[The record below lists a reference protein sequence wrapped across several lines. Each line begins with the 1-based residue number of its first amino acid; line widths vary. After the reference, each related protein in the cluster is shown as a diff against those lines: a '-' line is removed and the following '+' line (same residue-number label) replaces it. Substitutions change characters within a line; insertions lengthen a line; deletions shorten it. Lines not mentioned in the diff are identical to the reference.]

1 MTAVRNLGEIARWHG
16 VNERQTII
24 DLRAG
29 ESRCTAPQLH
39 ENAAALA
46 RGLIRRGFHAG
57 ERFAIV
63 AENSVEYLVAYLGV
77 MQAGL
82 SVVPI
87 NVRLPRD
94 TIHFILRDSESVGT
108 FTDAACRDLVPPGY
122 PRFDLHGEGVDSLRS
137 LLAPAGPVGRTPRIA
152 QILYTSGSTGRPK
165 GVPLS
170 HSGQLWA
177 VGVHAAAGPSPEA
190 RSLIVAPL
198 YHMNGL
204 FNVSVALANQAQ
216 IILLPRFD
224 ARLYLEAVARYRC
237 TQLSGIPTMFAM
249 MAREYHRSDA
259 VQLASVQRITIGSAP
274 LTQALIERVQRMF
287 PNAGIRNGYGTTE
300 AGPSIF
306 GDHPHGLTRP
316 PLALG
321 YPIADAQCRLTDG
334 PSAEEGVLE
343 VRTPALLDGYL
354 NLPQATAER
363 LRDGWYVT
371 GDLMRR
377 DSDGFYYFLGRAD
390 DMFVCGGENVYP
402 AEVERMLERHP
413 DVLQAAVVAVPDEIK
428 GHIPIAFVVPA
439 NGAALSPTELKAF
452 SLREGPAYSHP
463 RAFVVVD
470 DLPIAG
476 THKIDKR
483 PLLERAK
490 ALTPAL
496 GRNR

>member
-1 MTAVRNLGEIARWHG
+1 MSIHNLGEIARWHG
-16 VNERQTII
+16 LNERQTIV
-24 DLRAG
+24 DLRDG
-29 ESRCTAPQLH
+29 ESGWTAVQLH
-39 ENAAALA
+39 EGAAALA
-46 RGLIRRGFHAG
+46 RGLIRRGFRSG

-63 AENSVEYLVAYLGV
+63 AENSAEYLVAYLGV

-87 NVRLPRD
+87 NFRLPRD
-94 TIHFILRDSESVGT
+94 TIDFVLRDSESVGI

-122 PRFDLHGEGVDSLRS
+122 PRFALHGEGADSFRS

-152 QILYTSGSTGRPK
+152 QVLYTSGSTGRPK

-177 VGVHAAAGPSPEA
+177 VGVHTSVGPTPDA

-216 IILLPRFD
+216 IVLLPRFD
-224 ARLYLEAVARYRC
+224 ARQYLETAARYQC
-237 TQLSGIPTMFAM
+237 THLSGIPTMFAM
-249 MAREYHRSDA
+249 MAREYDRSDA

-274 LTQALIERVQRMF
+274 LTQALIERVQKMF
-287 PNAGIRNGYGTTE
+287 PNASIRNGYGTTE

-306 GDHPHGLTRP
+306 GDHPNGLARP
-316 PLALG
+316 SLALG
-321 YPIADAQCRLTDG
+321 YPIPDAECRLTDG
-334 PSAEEGVLE
+334 PSADEGVLE

-377 DSDGFYYFLGRAD
+377 DADGFYYFLGRAD
-390 DMFVCGGENVYP
+390 DMFVCSGENVYP
-402 AEVERMLERHP
+402 AEVEKMLERHP

-439 NGAALSPTELKAF
+439 NGAALSPSDLKAF

-470 DLPIAG
+470 ELPIAG

-490 ALTPAL
+490 TLAPAL